1 MPTDF
6 YTGNEKMFYSIGE
19 VAKMF
24 GVSTSLMRFWEHE
37 FPNLKPFKNKH
48 GVRYFTQSDIE
59 TFRTIFYLVKERGY
73 TLQGA
78 KEQLK
83 GNKEVIEKK
92 AEIHARLTKIK
103 QFLLDIKAE
112 MTKEG

>member
-1 MPTDF
+1 MTADF
-6 YTGNEKMFYSIGE
+6 YKENEKMFFSIGE
-19 VAKMF
+19 VSKMF
-24 GVSTSLMRFWEHE
+24 GVNTSLIRFWEHE

-59 TFRTIFYLVKERGY
+59 TFRTIFYLVKECGY

-83 GNKEVIEKK
+83 GNKAVIEKK

-103 QFLLDIKAE
+103 QFLLDIKE
-112 MTKEG
+112 KMNE

>member
-1 MPTDF
+1 MTDF
-6 YTGNEKMFYSIGE
+6 YKESEKIFFSIGE
-19 VAKMF
+19 VSKMF
-24 GVSTSLMRFWEHE
+24 GVNTSLIRFWERE
-37 FPNLKPFKNKH
+37 FDSLKPFKNKH
-48 GVRYFTQSDIE
+48 GIRYFTQSDIE

-83 GNKEVIEKK
+83 TNKEIVKKK
-92 AEIHARLTKIK
+92 AEIYDSLSNIK

-112 MTKEG
+112 IQA

>member
-1 MPTDF
+1 MITDF
-6 YTGNEKMFYSIGE
+6 YKDSEKMFYSIGE
-19 VAKMF
+19 VSKMF
-24 GVSTSLMRFWEHE
+24 GVNTSLIRFWEHE

-59 TFRTIFYLVKERGY
+59 TFRTIFYLVKECGY

-83 GNKEVIEKK
+83 TNKAVIEKK
-92 AEIHARLTKIK
+92 AEIHASLIRMK

-112 MTKEG
+112 IHT

>member
-1 MPTDF
+1 
-6 YTGNEKMFYSIGE
+6 MFYSIGE
-19 VAKMF
+19 VSKMF
-24 GVSTSLMRFWEHE
+24 GVNASLIRFWERE
-37 FPNLKPFKNKH
+37 FASLKPFKNKH
-48 GVRYFTQSDIE
+48 GIRYFTQSDIE

-83 GNKEVIEKK
+83 TNKKNVEKK
-92 AEIHARLTKIK
+92 AEIHASLSKIK

-112 MTKEG
+112 IRA